1 MQHKSGSLPPT
12 TAGGGTAPVARAGQW
27 SVESTKISGG
37 MVVSCSTAHTVP
49 LTSTTLGSSS
59 H

>member
-27 SVESTKISGG
+27 SG
-37 MVVSCSTAHTVP
+37 
-49 LTSTTLGSSS
+49 TLGSGSRRFN
-59 H
+59 

>member
-37 MVVSCSTAHTVP
+37 MVVSCSTAHIQY
-49 LTSTTLGSSS
+49 L
-59 H
+59 